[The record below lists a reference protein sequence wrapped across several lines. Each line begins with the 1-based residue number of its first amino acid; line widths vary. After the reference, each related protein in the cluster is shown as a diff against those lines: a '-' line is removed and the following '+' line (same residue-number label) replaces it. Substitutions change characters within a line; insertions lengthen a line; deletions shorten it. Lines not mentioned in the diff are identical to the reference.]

1 MPSVMDSLRVF
12 TKLSAMKVQQRN
24 QVITDTIA
32 WLESSVRPN
41 VKPDHLSFLVDF
53 ENELQQQLNQPTLS
67 NTWQTKMMQTY
78 GNFPF
83 YDAFLRKM

>member
-1 MPSVMDSLRVF
+1 MDSLRVF